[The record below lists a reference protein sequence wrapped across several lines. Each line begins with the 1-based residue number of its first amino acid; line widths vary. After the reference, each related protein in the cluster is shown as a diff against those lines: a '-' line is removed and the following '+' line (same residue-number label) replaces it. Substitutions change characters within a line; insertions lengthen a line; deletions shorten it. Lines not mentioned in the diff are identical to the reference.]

1 MTAGTRMAPAPPMAV
16 QQLRRS
22 EAELL
27 AAQFSSEASDRF
39 RRAHLAALRAAGAVV
54 ELRGGGGQRRRGAPR
69 SVWELLDAVA
79 PELSGWSAYFASGAQ
94 LRAAIE
100 AGRSQQI
107 DPERAEQALAAAEDF
122 HDEVAGLLS
131 PRRLAAG

>member
-1 MTAGTRMAPAPPMAV
+1 MTAGTRTAPAPPMAV

-27 AAQFSSEASDRF
+27 AAQFSGEASDRF
-39 RRAHLAALRAAGAVV
+39 RHAHLAALRAAGAVL
-54 ELRGGGGQRRRGAPR
+54 ELRGGGQRRRGAPR

-79 PELSGWSAYFASGAQ
+79 PELSDWSAYFASGAQ

-100 AGRSQQI
+100 AGRSQQV